1 MFRRSALLVLAAGLC
16 LPLTGCIVG
25 LDTKEQVTTIP
36 VPHVSGSGL
45 KVTTRN
51 GHIHVKKSDGSD
63 IQIVATLRMVSDER
77 LHGTTISANRDGSG
91 VLIIEATPP
100 DGGWKSSEGCA
111 FDISIPD
118 AKDVTLKSSNG
129 SIVAVGLSGQAELDS
144 SNGSITAAS
153 HNGPIRAKTS
163 NGRIDVS
170 AAGGSVRCS
179 TSNGAVKVSLAGPG
193 PADIHTSNG
202 SITLEI
208 GKGFVGTI
216 AAKTSNG
223 SIATPS
229 AAPGYPSLDVQ
240 RENKHRAKVSLGSGP
255 VSELETSN
263 GSVTIQLAD

>member
-51 GHIHVKKSDGSD
+51 GHIYVKKSDGSD

-77 LHGTTISANRDGSG
+77 LHGTTISANRDSSG
-91 VLIIEATPP
+91 VLVIEATPP
-100 DGGWKSSEGCA
+100 DGSWKSSEGCA

-129 SIVAVGLSGQAELDS
+129 AIQAAGLSGAAELES
-144 SNGSITAAS
+144 SNGSVTVSS
-153 HNGPIRAKTS
+153 HNGPVHAKTS

-170 AAGGSVRCS
+170 GAAGPVQCS
-179 TSNGAVKVSLAGPG
+179 TSNGTVNVSLAGPG

-223 SIATPS
+223 SISTPS
-229 AAPGYPSLDVQ
+229 GAPGFPSFEVQ
-240 RENKHRAKVSLGSGP
+240 RESKHRAKVTLGPGP
-255 VSELETSN
+255 ASELQTSN
-263 GSVTIQLAD
+263 GSVTIKLAD